1 MSRRKR
7 STSTRFSL
15 FSFQDIITCVMGI
28 MLLLTLLICLKI
40 TNTVSRSSPEVKAR
54 AEELRTSVSS
64 IQSEVA
70 ELEARVRS
78 NSSVLESG
86 GLLNTAL
93 LRDQQQEAAA
103 ARAAAEREL
112 YAMLE
117 QSTISARTLDE
128 VSVSAESYQTQ
139 TTAEIASRIEEMRHQ
154 QQVLKE
160 IQDGKRVVYNKYIGS
175 ADTCWII
182 EVTSDTVFQ
191 AAPIGR
197 KQAPV
202 SFSSI
207 DQVLE
212 WARQRHKEGS
222 EFLVLLKPGANAAID
237 RMPGTLREEGIPHG
251 YDLLG
256 QDQTALDPVT
266 GADAL

>member
-28 MLLLTLLICLKI
+28 MLLLTLLICLRI
-40 TNTVSRSSPEVKAR
+40 TSTVSRSSSEVKTR
-54 AEELRTSVSS
+54 AQALQTSVSA
-64 IQSEVA
+64 IQSELA
-70 ELEARVRS
+70 ELEARVHA
-78 NSSVLESG
+78 NSSIMESG
-86 GLLNTAL
+86 GLSNIQL
-93 LRDQQQEAAA
+93 LRDKQQEAEA
-103 ARAAAEREL
+103 ARRAAEREL

-117 QSTISARTLDE
+117 QSTVAVRNLTDVSTSAQSQQTLT
-128 VSVSAESYQTQ
+128 A
-139 TTAEIASRIEEMRHQ
+139 AEIASLIEEMHRQ
-154 QQVLKE
+154 QKTIKE
-160 IQDGKRVVYNKYIGS
+160 IQDGKRVVYNQYIGS

-182 EVTSDTVFQ
+182 EVSSDTVFQ
-191 AAPIGR
+191 VAPVGK
-197 KQAPV
+197 KQAPL

-207 DQVLE
+207 DQVLQ
-212 WARQRHKEGS
+212 WTRQRHNEGA

-237 RMPGTLREEGIPHG
+237 RIPGTLREEGIAHG

-266 GADAL
+266 GAEAQ

>member
-28 MLLLTLLICLKI
+28 MLLLTLLICLEI
-40 TNTVSRSSPEVKAR
+40 TDTPSRSSSEVKAR
-54 AEELRTSVSS
+54 TEELQTSVSNV
-64 IQSEVA
+64 QN
-70 ELEARVRS
+70 ELAQLESRVQS

-86 GLLNTAL
+86 GLSNTQL
-93 LRDQQQEAAA
+93 LRDQQQSASA
-103 ARAAAEREL
+103 ARDSAEREL
-112 YAMLE
+112 FALLE
-117 QSTISARTLDE
+117 QSTTSVKNLDNATTSAQSQQSL
-128 VSVSAESYQTQ
+128 
-139 TTAEIASRIEEMRHQ
+139 TTAEIARLIEDMKHQ
-154 QQVLKE
+154 QQVLKQM
-160 IQDGKRVVYNKYIGS
+160 QDGKRIIYNRYVGS

-182 EVTSDTVFQ
+182 EVNSDSSFQ
-191 AAPIGR
+191 AAPVGK

-207 DQVLE
+207 DQLLK
-212 WARQRHKEGS
+212 WTRQRHKEGA
-222 EFLVLLKPGANAAID
+222 EFLVLLKPGANQAID
-237 RMPGTLREEGIPHG
+237 RIPGTLREEGIAHG

-266 GADAL
+266 GAAAL